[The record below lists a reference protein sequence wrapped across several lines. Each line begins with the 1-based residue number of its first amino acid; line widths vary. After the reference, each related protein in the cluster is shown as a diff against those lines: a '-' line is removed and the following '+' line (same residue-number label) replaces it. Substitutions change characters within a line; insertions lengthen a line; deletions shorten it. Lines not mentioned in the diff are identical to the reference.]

1 MAKPKTILVVEDEE
15 SIRSFVRAYL
25 ESEGFK
31 VLEAGNGK
39 QGLTVLG
46 EQKPDLIIT
55 DIMMPVMDG
64 IEFFKEIRRVP
75 ETKEIPVIMLT
86 VKDEF
91 SDIKYAYLLG
101 VEEYITKPFDP
112 SLLVNRIKQIFE
124 GSSTAK

>member
-1 MAKPKTILVVEDEE
+1 MDSQKTILVVEDEE
-15 SIRSFVRAYL
+15 GIRSFMRAYL

-31 VLEAGNGK
+31 VLEASNGK
-39 QGLTVLG
+39 EGLDALAK
-46 EQKPDLIIT
+46 EKPDLIIT

-64 IEFFKEIRRVP
+64 IEFFKEVRKLP
-75 ETKEIPVIMLT
+75 ETKELPVIMLT

-112 SLLVNRIKQIFE
+112 SLLVNRIKQVFE
-124 GSSTAK
+124 GGPN

>member
-1 MAKPKTILVVEDEE
+1 MDKLKKILIVEDEE
-15 SIRSFVRAYL
+15 GIRAFVKAYL

-31 VLEAGNGK
+31 VLEASHGK
-39 QGLTVLG
+39 EGLEVLSK
-46 EQKPDLIIT
+46 EIPDLIIS

-64 IEFFKEIRRVP
+64 IEFFKELRKIP
-75 ETKEIPVIMLT
+75 EAKDVPVIMLT

-112 SLLVNRIKQIFE
+112 SLLVNRIRQVFTSEKL
-124 GSSTAK
+124 A

>member
-1 MAKPKTILVVEDEE
+1 MGNTKTILIVEDEE

-25 ESEGFK
+25 ESEGFQ
-31 VLEAGNGK
+31 VFEAENGK
-39 QGLTVLG
+39 EGLDVLT
-46 EQKPDLIIT
+46 KNKADLIIT

-64 IEFFKEIRRVP
+64 IEFFKEVRRIP

-112 SLLVNRIKQIFE
+112 SLLVNRIRQIFE
-124 GSSTAK
+124 GGNSK